1 MLMTEKKLK
10 KDSPKLTAHGL
21 LGAVSYWGT
30 AARFLLVGTLI
41 VFAFILNLTG
51 DSTATY
57 IDTEILFLIYGLAT
71 LFMLDIGYV
80 TAARSLPL
88 SKVFDRW
95 VVMMS
100 DIVLAAFFVVPS
112 VIQITADGNK
122 VRVISLVAALLVV
135 SIRILVGLLFAKRK

>member
-1 MLMTEKKLK
+1 MTDKKPK
-10 KDSPKLTAHGL
+10 KDTQKLTAHGL

-41 VFAFILNLTG
+41 VFAFILNLSG

-71 LFMLDIGYV
+71 LVMLDLGYV
-80 TAARSLPL
+80 TAARALPL

-100 DIVLAAFFVVPS
+100 DVVLAAFFLVPS
-112 VIQITADGNK
+112 IIQTTADGNK
-122 VRVISLVAALLVV
+122 VRVVSLIAALLVV
-135 SIRILVGLLFAKRK
+135 AVRILIGLLFSKRK